1 MSRLGMAL
9 GRFIP
14 VTAHA
19 SDRAPVAAPAPSPE
33 VGRRWGRGSRFEIG
47 SRPEPDEEGNG
58 AVARR
63 DVHKDVL
70 IRGIESHR
78 EYEVNQVAIGGET
91 IQIEG
96 AGSVTFYIGQSEVVH
111 EDRKVR
117 GSVTFI
123 QPTIETIDEYV
134 TFDFDFGVS
143 GFRGE
148 PHPPETPELDLDS
161 LYADE
166 G

>member
-1 MSRLGMAL
+1 MSRLGLAL
-9 GRFIP
+9 GRVIP
-14 VTAHA
+14 VIAHA
-19 SDRAPVAAPAPSPE
+19 SDRAPVTAPVPVPE
-33 VGRRWGRGSRFEIG
+33 VGRRWGRVSRFEIS
-47 SRPEPDEEGNG
+47 SRPEPSDEGNG
-58 AVARR
+58 TVARR
-63 DVHKDVL
+63 DVHKDLL

-78 EYEVNQVAIGGET
+78 EYEVHQVAIGGDT
-91 IQIEG
+91 IEIEG

-117 GSVTFI
+117 GSVIFI

-148 PHPPETPELDLDS
+148 PHPPETPELDLDQ
-161 LYADE
+161 LYAE
-166 G
+166 ER